1 MPDYQYGGVDPHTL
15 MPKTY
20 SAGVLRTIRAA
31 SQHDHRL
38 KILPFGTIKRIKELK
53 LNNKRR
59 KQRNKE
65 KNQAAIQAIWL

>member
-1 MPDYQYGGVDPHTL
+1 MPDYQHGGVRVDPHTL

-20 SAGVLRTIRAA
+20 SAGVLRTIRAV
-31 SQHDHRL
+31 SLHDHRL

-59 KQRNKE
+59 KWRNKRRTR
-65 KNQAAIQAIWL
+65 

>member
-1 MPDYQYGGVDPHTL
+1 MPDYQHGGVDPHTL

-20 SAGVLRTIRAA
+20 SARVLRTIRAA

-38 KILPFGTIKRIKELK
+38 KILPFGAIKRIKELK

-59 KQRNKE
+59 KK
-65 KNQAAIQAIWL
+65 